1 MYSPS
6 DPDESENFRIY
17 VIANMSLSPLKMFFI
32 SVKSTQARTVKWAK
46 TEKCI
51 LYPTPTKP
59 RKPKDKATAKMPLS
73 LLKTLRYGAQRPWGS
88 NFKGKNCYE
97 YPNTKIYHSVIFQL
111 FKLQ

>member
-32 SVKSTQARTVKWAK
+32 SGQARTVKWAK

-59 RKPKDKATAKMPLS
+59 RKPKGKATAKMPLS
-73 LLKTLRYGAQRPWGS
+73 LLKTLRYGAQRP
-88 NFKGKNCYE
+88 
-97 YPNTKIYHSVIFQL
+97 
-111 FKLQ
+111 